1 MPYKDPA
8 KRAEARRR
16 YEERNPH
23 RRKGDRHKDN
33 RQRQARRRNAA
44 RRETI
49 FTGVDGEG
57 WTDETGRHHYM
68 LLVAGDRSLYTGEP
82 LTTMQCLTFLT
93 SLKNRSNHYF
103 VSFFFD
109 YDCTMILRDIVAD
122 DPAIAAQIVGA
133 REYGTFVFW
142 RGFSI
147 DYVPKK
153 HIRVRRW
160 GGEVV
165 TVHDTRNFFQTSFY
179 NALCQFGIGTE
190 TEREDVRRMK
200 LARADF
206 DADQIDAIEAYCRTE
221 CRLLADLV
229 GELRDRFALVGM
241 SAHPY
246 EGPGPVAGRALTTH
260 VGRDRQAAYHEE
272 LPAGLLDFAKC
283 AYYGGRF
290 ETTALGRVDGPVW
303 GYDLKSAYPAAM
315 TELPCLDHGRWSHW
329 KATGG
334 RNGRRLAADL
344 PSERLYV
351 ARLRYDMPGDD
362 WPYEGA
368 PWKVCGPLPHRI
380 GRTGSIINPLGGE
393 GWYWSPEVP
402 PYAQVF
408 ETWTYERTC
417 DCRPFEWV
425 RELYEQRAEMERVQK
440 GSGIALKLTLN
451 SLYGK
456 LAQRVGRAPHYNPVW
471 AGLITAITRAKVYQV
486 YVQHPHK
493 VIMFATDAVFLTEP
507 APELDIGSGL
517 GQWEIENDGEPY
529 DDFVVFRPGIYFD
542 GGTARFKTRGIPKA
556 EFQARADEFMTASMA
571 WLNSETNIGGVTL
584 TRDNHLSLRQGLAWG
599 EKWHG
604 RIGNWVPS
612 PKTYVPNP
620 MPKRW
625 DQVYVDESEGFT
637 SWTRP
642 LPNLGEPT
650 APYQHQAAQPWDT
663 DALDADRWDDG
674 TYDAMLTEWV
684 EGA

>member
-1 MPYKDPA
+1 MPYKDPT

-16 YEERNPH
+16 YEERHPE
-23 RRKGDRHKDN
+23 RRRGDRHKDD
-33 RQRQARRRNAA
+33 RARSAARRNAA
-44 RRETI
+44 RLDTT

-57 WTDETGRHHYM
+57 WTDDTGRHHYM

-82 LTTMQCLTFLT
+82 LTSMQCLTFLT
-93 SLKNRSNHYF
+93 GLRQRERHYF

-122 DPAIAAQIVGA
+122 DPVIAKQIVGN

-153 HIRVRRW
+153 HIRVKRW
-160 GGEVV
+160 GGDCI

-179 NALCQFGIGTE
+179 NALTDFGIGSAG
-190 TEREDVRRMK
+190 EREAIRRMK
-200 LARADF
+200 AERADF
-206 DADQIDAIEAYCRTE
+206 DATQIDAITAYCKQE

-229 GELRDRFALVGM
+229 AELRDRFALVGM

-246 EGPGPVAGRALTTH
+246 EGPGPIAGRALTTH
-260 VGRDRQAAYHEE
+260 VGRDRQRWYREGG

-290 ETTALGRVDGPVW
+290 ELTALGRVHAPVW
-303 GYDLKSAYPAAM
+303 GYDVKSAYPAAM
-315 TELPCLDHGRWSHW
+315 TNLPCLDHGKWEHW
-329 KATGG
+329 RATGG
-334 RNGRRLAADL
+334 RNGRRQAAELAPDA
-344 PSERLYV
+344 LYV
-351 ARLRYDMPGDD
+351 ARLTYDMPKDG
-362 WPYEGA
+362 WPYEA

-380 GRTGSIINPLGGE
+380 AKNGSIINPLGGA

-408 ETWTYERTC
+408 ETWTYHQEC
-417 DCRPFEWV
+417 DCQPFAWV
-425 RELYEQRAEMERVQK
+425 QELYDQRAEMERRRK

-456 LAQRVGRAPHYNPVW
+456 LAQRVGSAPHYNPVW
-471 AGLITAITRAKVYQV
+471 AGLITAMTRAKVYQV
-486 YVQHPHK
+486 YLAHPYK

-507 APELDIGSGL
+507 APELPIGSGL
-517 GQWEIENDGEPY
+517 GQWELENDGKPY
-529 DDFVVFRPGIYFD
+529 TDFVVFRPGIYFD

-556 EFQARADEFMTASMA
+556 EFQAHASDFMSAAMGWVNNDA
-571 WLNSETNIGGVTL
+571 NLGGVTL

-599 EKWHG
+599 ATWYD

-612 PKTYVPNP
+612 PRTYIPNP

-625 DQVYVDESEGFT
+625 GQIMVDNET
-637 SWTRP
+637 SWTQP
-642 LPNLGEPT
+642 LPNMGAT
-650 APYQHQAAQPWDT
+650 SPYQHEAAQPWDES
-663 DALDADRWDDG
+663 AAEADRWDDG
-674 TYDAMLTEWV
+674 TYDAMLTDWT